1 MRNAAMRLWASCLWL
16 AFCGAALAEPLG
28 TADKAALQAAMAQHI
43 ERQLVDGSFLHLD
56 ATQGAVRM
64 LFPAKTHP
72 RIMQLDKYYVLCTD
86 FRDQQGTPV
95 NVDFYL
101 APGGRSFVVFQTE
114 VANRA
119 PLQALVR
126 AGRVKAVE

>member
-1 MRNAAMRLWASCLWL
+1 MPNAIIKLCVSCLWL
-16 AFCGAALAEPLG
+16 TFCGAAAAETLSA
-28 TADKAALQAAMAQHI
+28 ADKAALQAAMTQHV
-43 ERQLVDGSFLHLD
+43 ERQLVNGNFLHLD
-56 ATQGAVRM
+56 AVQGTVRV

-101 APGGRSFVVFQTE
+101 APGGKSFAVFQTE

-126 AGRVKAVE
+126 AGRVRAVE

>member
-1 MRNAAMRLWASCLWL
+1 MPKPAMRLWALCLWL
-16 AFCGAALAEPLG
+16 AFCGTAAANPLG
-28 TADKAALQAAMAQHI
+28 AADKAALQAAMAQHI

-56 ATQGAVRM
+56 AAQGTVRV
-64 LFPAKTHP
+64 LVPAKTHP
-72 RIMQLDKYYVLCTD
+72 RIMQLGEYYVLCTD
-86 FRDQQGTPV
+86 FRDQQGAPV

-101 APGGRSFVVFQTE
+101 APGSRSFVVFQTE